1 MLARLDSG
9 AVPRLPL
16 VLVRLARDHQQH
28 RMWTLAAVRPVHQGR
43 SGRAGMKIKSGGV
56 QERFG
61 LRLGLYWAMPDWL
74 YPVHELKV
82 LALHKLVQGGPFD
95 DRSSF
100 KPGNYQL
107 LRQEA
112 SHVQEVKIP
121 PGGLMGSFSSR
132 FAMRRRLSA
141 SS

>member
-1 MLARLDSG
+1 M
-9 AVPRLPL
+9 
-16 VLVRLARDHQQH
+16 
-28 RMWTLAAVRPVHQGR
+28 
-43 SGRAGMKIKSGGV
+43 KSGGV

-61 LRLGLYWAMPDWL
+61 LRLGLYWAMPDWQ
-74 YPVHELKV
+74 YPVHEMKV
-82 LALHKLVQGGPFD
+82 LALHKVVQGVVLADLSWFE
-95 DRSSF
+95 
-100 KPGNYQL
+100 PGNYHL
-107 LRQEA
+107 LQQEA